1 MERRSSHEDR
11 AEKDRGIV
19 QNEYAPSDSDVLSIK
34 DAARGDNLPEN
45 YFLSV
50 SFIGTVV
57 GLCLGQIAAY
67 IFLILPTNVLSFI
80 NADIGPSKNTA
91 WVNIARTL
99 AESTMFLV
107 SGRLSDLFGR
117 RWFFIGGNVICLVGV
132 IIGACAKNIDT
143 LIVAS
148 AVYGLGECIQL
159 SFGVAIGELVKN
171 KHRPVVM
178 SFIFA
183 TSAPIATFGPKI
195 ARAFVQ
201 NPSLGWRWTYYLNI
215 IVIGVAVIL
224 LFFCYHPPNF
234 ELLHEHK
241 SKKQQMKELDY
252 PGMFLWTA
260 GLVIFL
266 MGISWGGGI
275 YPWKSAAVICAI
287 VLGGACLIAFGFW
300 EAYGKVKYPLMPMKF
315 FRNRGFISLVACAT
329 VASMFYYSAVLLWPE
344 QVAVMYTSDVN
355 YAGWLSCTVSAAT
368 ALGQICAGGLI
379 RVFGKT
385 RYWLILSAFGMV
397 AFVSSCASLTPSTKN
412 RGIAFTIIGPFFVGF
427 IELAALSLAPLFC
440 KAEEIGVSS
449 GMLASIRAGGG
460 SIAVAVYS
468 TILTNR
474 LATTIP
480 SVVGGAATAA
490 GLPAS
495 EVPEVLAA
503 VSAGTV
509 AEVPGISSSVL
520 AAIAEAVPT
529 AYSQAFKTVYL
540 ASLGFGGIAI
550 IGSLL
555 TVDPEKHLTDKVE
568 RRLHG
573 KGTGRDVEKR
583 ENVVTAS
590 D

>member
-1 MERRSSHEDR
+1 
-11 AEKDRGIV
+11 
-19 QNEYAPSDSDVLSIK
+19 
-34 DAARGDNLPEN
+34 
-45 YFLSV
+45 
-50 SFIGTVV
+50 
-57 GLCLGQIAAY
+57 
-67 IFLILPTNVLSFI
+67 
-80 NADIGPSKNTA
+80 
-91 WVNIARTL
+91 
-99 AESTMFLV
+99 
-107 SGRLSDLFGR
+107 
-117 RWFFIGGNVICLVGV
+117 
-132 IIGACAKNIDT
+132 
-143 LIVAS
+143 
-148 AVYGLGECIQL
+148 
-159 SFGVAIGELVKN
+159 
-171 KHRPVVM
+171 M

-215 IVIGVAVIL
+215 IVVSVAIIL

-252 PGMFLWTA
+252 LGMFLWTA

-287 VLGGACLIAFGFW
+287 VIGSVCLIAFGFW
-300 EAYGKVKYPLMPMKF
+300 EAYGNTKYPLMPMKF

-329 VASMFYYSAVLLWPE
+329 VASMFYYSAVLLWPQ
-344 QVAVMYTSDVN
+344 QVSVMYTTDID

-368 ALGQICAGGLI
+368 ALGQIAAGGLI
-379 RVFGKT
+379 KVFGKT

-397 AFVSSCASLTPSTKN
+397 AFVSSCASLTPATKN
-412 RGIAFTIIGPFFVGF
+412 MGVAFTIIGPFFVGF

-449 GMLASIRAGGG
+449 GMLASIRAAGG

-474 LATTIP
+474 LSTTMP
-480 SVVGGAATAA
+480 AVVGGAATAA

-495 EVPEVLAA
+495 DVPAVLAA
-503 VSAGTV
+503 VTAGTV
-509 AEVPGISSSVL
+509 DKAPGVTPSII
-520 AAIAEAVPT
+520 AAIAAAVPT

-573 KGTGRDVEKR
+573 MGVKETTELRRVER
-583 ENVVTAS
+583 QERGEEA
-590 D
+590 

>member
-1 MERRSSHEDR
+1 MEPRREEPM
-11 AEKDRGIV
+11 EKGDV
-19 QNEYAPSDSDVLSIK
+19 VKEEYAPSHDSDILSIN
-34 DAARGDNLPEN
+34 DVARGDNLPDN
-45 YFLSV
+45 YFMSWM
-50 SFIGTVV
+50 FIGTLI
-57 GLCLGQIAAY
+57 GLCLGQISAY
-67 IFLILPTNVLSFI
+67 IFLILPTNVLSYI
-80 NADIGPSKNTA
+80 NADIGPSQNTA

-117 RWFFIGGNVICLVGV
+117 RWFFIGANIVCLIGV
-132 IIGACAKNIDT
+132 IVGACAQNIDT

-195 ARAFVQ
+195 ARAFIQ
-201 NPSLGWRWTYYLNI
+201 HPSLGWRWTYYLNI
-215 IVIGVAVIL
+215 IVIGCAIIL

-234 ELLHEHK
+234 RMLHEHK
-241 SKKQQMKELDY
+241 SKKQQLKELDY
-252 PGMFLWTA
+252 VGMFLWTA

-266 MGISWGGGI
+266 LGISWGGGL

-300 EAYGKVKYPLMPMKF
+300 EAFGNSKYPLMPMKF

-344 QVAVMYTSDVN
+344 QVATMYTSDIN

-368 ALGQICAGGLI
+368 ALGQICAGGI
-379 RVFGKT
+379 IKFVGHT
-385 RYWLILSAFGMV
+385 RYWLILSAVGMV
-397 AFVSSCASLTPSTKN
+397 AFVSSCASLTPSTKDM
-412 RGIAFTIIGPFFVGF
+412 GVAFTILGPFFVGF

-440 KAEEIGVSS
+440 KAEDIGLSS
-449 GMLASIRAGGG
+449 GMLASIRAAGG
-460 SIAVAVYS
+460 SIAVAVYT

-474 LATTIP
+474 LSTTLP
-480 SVVGGAATAA
+480 TVVGGAAVDA

-495 EVPEVLAA
+495 EVPQVLEAI
-503 VSAGTV
+503 SAGTL
-509 AEVPGISSSVL
+509 AKVPGITESIL
-520 AAIAEAVPT
+520 AAITEALPK
-529 AYSQAFKTVYL
+529 AYSQSFKTVYL

-555 TVDPEKHLTDKVE
+555 TVDPKKHLTDKVE
-568 RRLHG
+568 RRMHG
-573 KGTGRDVEKR
+573 KGIGGTIEETK
-583 ENVVTAS
+583 TAV
-590 D
+590 

>member
-1 MERRSSHEDR
+1 MERGSDQVDRS
-11 AEKDRGIV
+11 EKDDIV
-19 QNEYAPSDSDVLSIK
+19 GNEYESSDSDGFSIN
-34 DAARGDNLPEN
+34 DAARGDNLPEK
-45 YFLSV
+45 YYLSIG
-50 SFIGTVV
+50 FIGTLI

-67 IFLILPTNVLSFI
+67 IFLILPTNVLPFI
-80 NADIGPSKNTA
+80 NADIGPSQNLA
-91 WVNIARTL
+91 WTNIARTL
-99 AESTMFLV
+99 TESTMFLV

-117 RWFFIGGNVICLVGV
+117 RWFFIGGNVICLIGV
-132 IIGACAKNIDT
+132 IVGSCAQNVDT

-171 KHRPVVM
+171 KHRPMVM

-215 IVIGVAVIL
+215 IVVGVAVIL
-224 LFFCYHPPNF
+224 LFFCYHPPTF

-241 SKKQQMKELDY
+241 SKKQQMQELDY

-260 GLVIFL
+260 GLVLFL

-275 YPWKSAAVICAI
+275 YPWKSAAVICAMTI
-287 VLGGACLIAFGFW
+287 GGVCLIAFGVW
-300 EAYGKVKYPLMPMKF
+300 EAYGNTKYPLMPMKF
-315 FRNRGFISLVACAT
+315 FKNRGFISLVACAT
-329 VASMFYYSAVLLWPE
+329 IASMFYYSAVLLWPQ
-344 QVAVMYTSDVN
+344 QVSVMYTADID

-368 ALGQICAGGLI
+368 ALGQIAAGGLI
-379 RVFGKT
+379 KVFGKT
-385 RYWLILSAFGMV
+385 RYWLIISAFGMV
-397 AFVSSCASLTPSTKN
+397 AFVSSCASLTPNTKD

-427 IELAALSLAPLFC
+427 IELAALALAPLFC
-440 KAEEIGVSS
+440 KPEELGVSS
-449 GMLASIRAGGG
+449 GMLASIRAAGG

-474 LATTIP
+474 LSTTLP
-480 SVVGGAATAA
+480 TMVGGAATNA

-495 EVPEVLAA
+495 DVPGVLAA

-509 AEVPGISSSVL
+509 AEAPGVNASVL
-520 AAIAEAVPT
+520 AAIAQAVPI

-555 TVDPEKHLTDKVE
+555 TKDPEKHLTDKVE
-568 RRLHG
+568 RRLVHDDLF
-573 KGTGRDVEKR
+573 TTRELEKALR
-583 ENVVTAS
+583 AT
-590 D
+590 

>member
-1 MERRSSHEDR
+1 MAMERRSSEEKR
-11 AEKDRGIV
+11 AQKDHV
-19 QNEYAPSDSDVLSIK
+19 VEEEYAYSDSDALSIK
-34 DAARGDNLPEN
+34 DAARGDNLPDN

-50 SFIGTVV
+50 AFIGTVA

-67 IFLILPTNVLSFI
+67 IFLILPTNVLTFI
-80 NADIGPSKNTA
+80 DEDIGPSKNLA
-91 WVNIARTL
+91 WTNIARTL

-117 RWFFIGGNVICLVGV
+117 RWFFIGGNVVCLIGV
-132 IIGACAKNIDT
+132 IVGACAKNVDT

-215 IVIGVAVIL
+215 IVVGLAIIL
-224 LFFCYHPPNF
+224 LFFCYHPPTF
-234 ELLHEHK
+234 DLLHEHK

-260 GLVIFL
+260 GLVLFL

-287 VLGGACLIAFGFW
+287 VIGAACLIAFGFW
-300 EAYGKVKYPLMPMKF
+300 EAYGNVKYPLMPMKF
-315 FRNRGFISLVACAT
+315 FKNRGFISLVACAT
-329 VASMFYYSAVLLWPE
+329 VASMFYYSAVLLWPQ
-344 QVAVMYTSDVN
+344 QVAVMYTTDVD

-368 ALGQICAGGLI
+368 ALGQIAAGGMI
-379 RVFGKT
+379 KVFGKT

-397 AFVSSCASLTPSTKN
+397 AFVSSCASLTPSTLN

-427 IELAALSLAPLFC
+427 IELAALALAPLFC

-449 GMLASIRAGGG
+449 GMLASIRAAGG
-460 SIAVAVYS
+460 SVAVAVYS

-480 SVVGGAATAA
+480 TVVGGAATAA

-495 EVPEVLAA
+495 DVPGVLAA
-503 VSAGTV
+503 VAAGTV
-509 AEVPGISSSVL
+509 AEAPGVNTSIL
-520 AAIAEAVPT
+520 TAIAGAVPI

-573 KGTGRDVEKR
+573 MGAGKAVESQEK
-583 ENVVTAS
+583 AAAA
-590 D
+590 